1 MSYAFSPQPERVP
14 LEMDASNVIRIAG
27 TRVSLE
33 SVLYQYKQGAS
44 AEGIALSF
52 PTLSLGD
59 VYTVI
64 AYYLHHT
71 KECEAYLEDV
81 ERQEDQLRQELEM
94 KHPTTDIRV
103 RLQERWERLQ
113 QERRRVA

>member
-14 LEMDASNVIRIAG
+14 LEMDASNVIRVGG

-33 SVLYQYKQGAS
+33 SVLNQYKQGAS

-59 VYTVI
+59 VYAVI

-71 KECEAYLEDV
+71 DECEGYLEDV
-81 ERQEDQLRQELEM
+81 ERQEDQLRQELEV
-94 KHPTTDIRV
+94 KYPTADIRA
-103 RLQERWERLQ
+103 RLQERWVRLQ
-113 QERRRVA
+113 RERRRVA